1 MIIPVIIRHVSQRTH
16 KSMDGAQAEGER
28 KIQKSG
34 TLKQVKQMRC

>member
-1 MIIPVIIRHVSQRTH
+1 MIIRHVSQRTH

-28 KIQKSG
+28 KIHKSG